1 MVRDDEDA
9 AKSLGKPTARIKM
22 QAMMLGSALAAV
34 AGVLYAFYAQFVGTE
49 DFIPYLTFLVLAM
62 VILGGAANNRGV
74 LWGVLLLTAVD
85 RLTRPSIMS
94 MLGLDLPFDVTYARY
109 AFVGLLLTVLVMY
122 RPQGLFPE
130 RPLATPAWEV
140 LRRHEKR

>member
-1 MVRDDEDA
+1 
-9 AKSLGKPTARIKM
+9 
-22 QAMMLGSALAAV
+22 
-34 AGVLYAFYAQFVGTE
+34 
-49 DFIPYLTFLVLAM
+49 
-62 VILGGAANNRGV
+62 
-74 LWGVLLLTAVD
+74 
-85 RLTRPSIMS
+85 